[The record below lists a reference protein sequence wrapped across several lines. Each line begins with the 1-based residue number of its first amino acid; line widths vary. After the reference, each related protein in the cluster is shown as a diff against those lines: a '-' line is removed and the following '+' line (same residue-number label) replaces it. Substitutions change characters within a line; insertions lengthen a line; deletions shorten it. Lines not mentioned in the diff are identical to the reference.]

1 MVVSYD
7 GGRVVLRDGR
17 VELREQLPPEAARIA
32 DGRSADLRW
41 IDGAPCE
48 GTTVAAGMVVK
59 AFTVGLYV
67 PGWGVF
73 TIVRAEDG
81 VALGGI
87 GFHGPP
93 ANGAVE
99 VGYDLSRSARGAG
112 WATDSVRLLSAWA
125 LGQPGVRTV
134 LATTEPANSPSQ
146 AVLARAGFTRVED
159 RDGMW
164 AYELHRSV
172 VPSA

>member
-32 DGRSADLRW
+32 DGQSTDLRW

-48 GTTVAAGMVVK
+48 GTKVAATMVVK
-59 AFTVGLYV
+59 TFTAGLYV

-81 VALGGI
+81 TALGGI

-93 ANGAVE
+93 VDEAVE
-99 VGYDLSRSARGAG
+99 VGYDLSASARGAG
-112 WATDSVRLLSAWA
+112 WATDAVRLLSAWA
-125 LGQPGVRTV
+125 LAQPEVRTV
-134 LATTEPANSPSQ
+134 LASTEPANAPSQ
-146 AVLARAGFTRVED
+146 AVLARAGFTRVAD
-159 RDGMW
+159 REGMW
-164 AYELHRSV
+164 AYELNQPSLSV
-172 VPSA
+172 

>member
-7 GGRVVLRDGR
+7 GGRVVLHDGR

-32 DGRSADLRW
+32 DGLSTDLRW
-41 IDGAPCE
+41 IDETPCE
-48 GTTVAAGMVVK
+48 GTVVAAGLIVQ

-73 TIVRAEDG
+73 TILRHQDG

-93 ANGAVE
+93 RDGKVE
-99 VGYDLSRSARGAG
+99 IGYDLSVSARGAG
-112 WATDSVRLLSAWA
+112 WATDAVRLLSAWA

-134 LATTEPANSPSQ
+134 VATTEPFNTPSQ
-146 AVLARAGFTRVED
+146 AVLARAGFTRIED
-159 RDGMW
+159 RDGMRL
-164 AYELHRSV
+164 YELHRTAPAV
-172 VPSA
+172 